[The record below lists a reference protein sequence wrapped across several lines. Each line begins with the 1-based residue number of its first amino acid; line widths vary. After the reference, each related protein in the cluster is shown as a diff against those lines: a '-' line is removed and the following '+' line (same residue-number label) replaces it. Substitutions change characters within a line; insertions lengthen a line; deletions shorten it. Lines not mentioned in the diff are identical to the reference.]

1 MYASRAR
8 DCHAGY
14 TQTRRVYLSIRN
26 VQPIW
31 DITLIPFDPPPHPS
45 PRQQR
50 RKILHNVGVS
60 TGTPD
65 FYRDL
70 FFNAPR
76 NDSLRKHTYIYTCV
90 YIRTN
95 IKNERD
101 GGREKSK
108 GNGGAE
114 NGEFG
119 GSSVRK
125 GKEDGGARLRWP
137 PHGENKFRSS
147 SPLALDTHY
156 IFPEYGERQDTRMWR
171 EGSDPTP
178 SFARVRGH
186 LSHLSSTGNAPRMCT
201 PPYVVAYTDDD
212 IRFLKARCVT
222 ETQLFRRSQS
232 RSGISRVLE
241 YRGGSRGG

>member
-1 MYASRAR
+1 MAAAWREQIS
-8 DCHAGY
+8 
-14 TQTRRVYLSIRN
+14 
-26 VQPIW
+26 
-31 DITLIPFDPPPHPS
+31 
-45 PRQQR
+45 
-50 RKILHNVGVS
+50 
-60 TGTPD
+60 
-65 FYRDL
+65 L
-70 FFNAPR
+70 FF
-76 NDSLRKHTYIYTCV
+76 
-90 YIRTN
+90 
-95 IKNERD
+95 
-101 GGREKSK
+101 
-108 GNGGAE
+108 
-114 NGEFG
+114 
-119 GSSVRK
+119 
-125 GKEDGGARLRWP
+125 
-137 PHGENKFRSS
+137 
-147 SPLALDTHY
+147 PLALDTHY

>member
-31 DITLIPFDPPPHPS
+31 DITLIPFDPPTPPHPS
-45 PRQQR
+45 PRRQR

-156 IFPEYGERQDTRMWR
+156 IFPEWR
-171 EGSDPTP
+171 ETGYAYAARGFGSYSVLCARTRTLEP
-178 SFARVRGH
+178 SFIHGKCAADVYTAVRGGVH
-186 LSHLSSTGNAPRMCT
+186 R
-201 PPYVVAYTDDD
+201 
-212 IRFLKARCVT
+212 
-222 ETQLFRRSQS
+222 
-232 RSGISRVLE
+232 
-241 YRGGSRGG
+241 